1 MGPVPIYGSRS
12 MGQRIYGSGSDLWV
26 RFQPMGPDLI
36 YGAADLWVRIYGS
49 GSDLWVRFRSM
60 GQRPESGVERCAASL
75 ISRYFVLTAAHCF
88 RGGDSAH
95 WVTVSIGN

>member
-1 MGPVPIYGSRS
+1 MGPALIYGSASDLWGRGS
-12 MGQRIYGSGSDLWV
+12 MGPDLWV

-49 GSDLWVRFRSM
+49 GSDVWVRFRSM